1 MQVKDLTIDEL
12 KTLIRETV
20 MEAFEELL
28 PDPDEGKTV
37 KETLKQELLATRK
50 RTEAG
55 FTSISSQE
63 AIDKQLR
70 PFGLCAGEFRTPDD
84 FDAPLPEEILNAF
97 EGK

>member
-1 MQVKDLTIDEL
+1 MQVKDLTVDEL

-37 KETLKQELLATRK
+37 KENLKQELLATRK
-50 RTEAG
+50 RTEVG
-55 FTSISSQE
+55 
-63 AIDKQLR
+63 DKQLR